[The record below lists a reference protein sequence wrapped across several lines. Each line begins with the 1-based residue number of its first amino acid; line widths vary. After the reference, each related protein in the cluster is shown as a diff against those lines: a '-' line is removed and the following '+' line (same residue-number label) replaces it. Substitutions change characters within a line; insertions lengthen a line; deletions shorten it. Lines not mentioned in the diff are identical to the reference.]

1 MTSPFLVLRYRGHS
15 NDPSMSS
22 ANTRT
27 ISETQKSL
35 NTIISNDIR
44 HSVFLWGA
52 PGIGKS
58 SIVHKVAKDN
68 KMDLIDL
75 RISQLA
81 PTDIRG
87 LPHVEDGMAKFAPP
101 SYLPHT
107 GRGILFVDEF
117 NMASPSMMGI
127 AQQLILDRQVG
138 DYKVPDGW
146 YIVAAGNR
154 VEDRAAVSQM
164 PAPVAN
170 RFIHFYVEPN
180 LDSWKAFAISSGV
193 SDQII
198 SFLNFRPQLLF
209 NFNKSAQ
216 AWPSPR
222 SWEFASDLLK
232 IGESIDAAV
241 GEGTSAE
248 FYSYQAVYSKLPDV
262 DLILNGGNEV
272 SMPKEPSLMYA
283 ICGAL
288 VAKSKTPENFF
299 NGLKW
304 LINQSTEDY
313 TCLYLGDATLAMRAK
328 NPPIMGEFV
337 RLFQHDTQVGKFLKK
352 FQQLSQKF

>member
-1 MTSPFLVLRYRGHS
+1 
-15 NDPSMSS
+15 MSS
-22 ANTRT
+22 SNTRT
-27 ISETQKSL
+27 IAQTQKSL
-35 NTIISNDIR
+35 NTLIRNGVR

-68 KMDLIDL
+68 NLDLIDL

-107 GRGILFVDEF
+107 GKGILFVDEF

-127 AQQLILDRQVG
+127 AQQLILDRRVG

-170 RFIHFYVEPN
+170 RFIHFYVDPS
-180 LDSWKAFAISSGV
+180 LDSWKEYAIVSDV

-232 IGESIDAAV
+232 VDESIDAAV
-241 GEGTSAE
+241 GEGAAGE
-248 FYSYQAVYSKLPDV
+248 FYSYQAIYSKLPDV
-262 DLILNGGNEV
+262 DLILNGNLEISV
-272 SMPKEPSLMYA
+272 PKEPSLTYA
-283 ICGAL
+283 ICGAM
-288 VAKSKTPENFF
+288 VAKSKTADHYF
-299 NGLKW
+299 NGMKW
-304 LINQSTEDY
+304 LIKATTEDY
-313 TCLYLGDATLAMRAK
+313 VALYMGDAMVSMRAK
-328 NPPIMGEFV
+328 SMTGEFV
-337 RLFQHDTQVGKFLKK
+337 KLFMKDPEGSKFMKK
-352 FQQLSQKF
+352 YQKLIEA